1 MPRIAIVDYGLG
13 NLRSA
18 MRGIEYAS
26 ADVNI
31 TSDPSD
37 FDRVD
42 GLILPGVGAFKNGM
56 ENIKPMK
63 RAISDFVSDNK
74 PLLGICLGM
83 QILMT
88 NSEEGGDDHGPVS
101 GLDLIEGSVK
111 RFKFEN
117 RPEKF
122 KIPHMGWNCI
132 NISKESPF
140 LQGIERS
147 YVYFVHSYYVEPAEH
162 TLATSAYGLEF
173 AAVISVDNIF
183 GTQFHPEKSSHVG
196 LTILKN
202 FVEMC

>member
-18 MRGIEYAS
+18 MRGIEYAG
-26 ADVNI
+26 AEVDI

-42 GLILPGVGAFKNGM
+42 GLVLPGVGAFKNGM
-56 ENIKPMK
+56 ENIRPIK

-88 NSEEGGDDHGPVS
+88 NSEEGKDEHGLVS
-101 GLDLIEGSVK
+101 GLDLIEGNVK
-111 RFKFEN
+111 RFKFES

-122 KIPHMGWNCI
+122 KIPHMGWNYI

-140 LQGIERS
+140 LRGIERS
-147 YVYFVHSYYVEPAEH
+147 YVYFVHSYYVEPTEH
-162 TLATSAYGLEF
+162 TLATSDYGLEF
-173 AAVISVDNIF
+173 AAVISVR
-183 GTQFHPEKSSHVG
+183 
-196 LTILKN
+196 
-202 FVEMC
+202 